1 VRDENGKKVKSLG
14 RNGKLKNAQ
23 KVPEDQLP
31 TSIAESKGLSNYT
44 WGRAEVDGRQV
55 LFPWELTMSA
65 FAKEIVEKLGAK
77 TAGSVSKKVTDVVAG
92 ADAGSKLE
100 KAQSLGLRI
109 LDEQRSLA
117 FYRALGFEE
126 TSRKRVGGDTA
137 TVIFLALPGDG
148 ERLELTLNDG
158 RTEPYELGEAYGHIA
173 LSVDDMDAEL
183 ADLATRGITPEKPPY
198 ASRPGG
204 STICFIR
211 DPDGYRIELVESSA
225 G

>member
-1 VRDENGKKVKSLG
+1 M
-14 RNGKLKNAQ
+14 
-23 KVPEDQLP
+23 P
-31 TSIAESKGLSNYT
+31 
-44 WGRAEVDGRQV
+44 RA
-55 LFPWELTMSA
+55 LIHTM
-65 FAKEIVEKLGAK
+65 
-77 TAGSVSKKVTDVVAG
+77 
-92 ADAGSKLE
+92 
-100 KAQSLGLRI
+100 LRI
-109 LDEQRSLA
+109 LDEERSLA

-158 RTEPYELGEAYGHIA
+158 RTEPYELGDAYGHIA

-183 ADLATRGITPEKPPY
+183 AELAERGITPEKPPY

-211 DPDGYRIELVESSA
+211 DPDGYRIELVEVRP

>member
-1 VRDENGKKVKSLG
+1 M
-14 RNGKLKNAQ
+14 
-23 KVPEDQLP
+23 P
-31 TSIAESKGLSNYT
+31 
-44 WGRAEVDGRQV
+44 RA
-55 LFPWELTMSA
+55 LIHTM
-65 FAKEIVEKLGAK
+65 
-77 TAGSVSKKVTDVVAG
+77 
-92 ADAGSKLE
+92 
-100 KAQSLGLRI
+100 LRI
-109 LDEQRSLA
+109 LDEDRSLA

-183 ADLATRGITPEKPPY
+183 AALAAKGIAPEKPPY

-211 DPDGYRIELVESSA
+211 DPDGYRIELVEIRR

>member
-1 VRDENGKKVKSLG
+1 M
-14 RNGKLKNAQ
+14 
-23 KVPEDQLP
+23 P
-31 TSIAESKGLSNYT
+31 
-44 WGRAEVDGRQV
+44 RA
-55 LFPWELTMSA
+55 LIHTM
-65 FAKEIVEKLGAK
+65 
-77 TAGSVSKKVTDVVAG
+77 
-92 ADAGSKLE
+92 
-100 KAQSLGLRI
+100 LRI
-109 LDEQRSLA
+109 LDEDRSLA

-148 ERLELTLNDG
+148 DRLELTLNDG

-183 ADLATRGITPEKPPY
+183 AALAAKGIAPEKPPY

-204 STICFIR
+204 STLCFIR
-211 DPDGYRIELVESSA
+211 DPDGYRIELVEIRR

>member
-1 VRDENGKKVKSLG
+1 M
-14 RNGKLKNAQ
+14 
-23 KVPEDQLP
+23 P
-31 TSIAESKGLSNYT
+31 
-44 WGRAEVDGRQV
+44 RA
-55 LFPWELTMSA
+55 LIHTM
-65 FAKEIVEKLGAK
+65 
-77 TAGSVSKKVTDVVAG
+77 
-92 ADAGSKLE
+92 
-100 KAQSLGLRI
+100 LRI
-109 LDEQRSLA
+109 LDEDRSLA

-173 LSVDDMDAEL
+173 LSVDDMQAEL
-183 ADLATRGITPEKPPY
+183 EDLAGKGITPEKPPY

-211 DPDGYRIELVESSA
+211 DPDGYRIELVETGA